1 MRQKK
6 VKITAEEIV
15 KFFQD
20 KPVFDKSE
28 TVASILYGWPS
39 TKNGLYTISDIYKHF
54 EAKGFDHDAVD
65 DAIDI
70 FFQKQDGF
78 STPQKLEKGKTHYMY
93 KLGVYNHNP
102 EYKQTFLYYFY
113 DLTKE
118 EALSLKKEYEAESLK
133 LMANQIERRKLA
145 RKQQTIKQETKKEKE
160 EVKDKPKK
168 EKPQKAKAVK
178 VVMIDPA
185 LPELTIE
192 L

>member
-28 TVASILYGWPS
+28 TDASILYGWPS

-54 EAKGFDHDAVD
+54 EEKGFEHDAVD
-65 DAIDI
+65 DVIDI

-78 STPQKLEKGKTHYMY
+78 STSQKLEKGKTHYMY
-93 KLGVYNHNP
+93 RLGIYNPNP

-118 EALSLKKEYEAESLK
+118 EALSLKKEYETESLK

-145 RKQQTIKQETKKEKE
+145 RKKQTKQETKKEKE
-160 EVKDKPKK
+160 EKDKPK

-178 VVMIDPA
+178 VVMIDPT

-192 L
+192 S